1 MPRSTSFAA
10 SPQKRAFTLIELLV
24 VIAII
29 AVLAGMLLSAV
40 ARSTEAARR
49 TLCENNLKQ
58 IALASLMYAD
68 DNQGKLPAFL
78 RWLYTPPRRND
89 ITSGRLYPY
98 LKNKAVYMCPTDKK
112 DLYSKSNPMT
122 RNLSPR
128 SPRRD
133 YSYAMNCNICHAN
146 ALSGFRE
153 PDKTVVYLEA
163 ELAPTDYSGQMGQL
177 PGGQALSLRHGKKG
191 HLVMGDLS
199 VRSLNRKQFDAASRH
214 KYFWFP
220 NDNRNMTMGPF

>member
-1 MPRSTSFAA
+1 MAPKSRTG
-10 SPQKRAFTLIELLV
+10 AFTLIELLV

-29 AVLAGMLLSAV
+29 AVLASLLLSAV
-40 ARSTEAARR
+40 TRATEASRR

-78 RWLYTPPRRND
+78 RWLKTRGND
-89 ITSGRLYPY
+89 ITSGKLYPY
-98 LKNKAVYMCPTDKK
+98 LKTKAIYMCPTDKK
-112 DLYSKSNPMT
+112 NLYSKSDPMT
-122 RNLSPR
+122 RSLNPR

-163 ELAPTDYSGQMGQL
+163 DLAPTDYSGQMGQL
-177 PGGQALSLRHGKKG
+177 PGGKAISLRHGRKG
-191 HLVMGDLS
+191 HIVMGDLS
-199 VRSLNRKQFDAASRH
+199 VRSLNRKQFDDASKH
-214 KYFWFP
+214 KYFWYP
-220 NDNRNMTMGPF
+220 GDNRNMTMVPF